1 MPRVLARKGYFGT
14 SILFIYNSSSAIQ
27 VLFSL
32 VLHFFSPLPSQH
44 SGKLNGVDLLQ
55 EVKGEAE
62 DCLETAQSMISA
74 ESEAQDESE
83 LKASEVFMNGSDLK
97 SDEGSVTELKDSR

>member
-1 MPRVLARKGYFGT
+1 M
-14 SILFIYNSSSAIQ
+14 
-27 VLFSL
+27 
-32 VLHFFSPLPSQH
+32 
-44 SGKLNGVDLLQ
+44 LQ
-55 EVKGEAE
+55 EVKGEVE

-97 SDEGSVTELKDSR
+97 SDEGSLSVTELKDSR